1 MAETFSSRFKKAWS
15 IIKNKDPT
23 IVEWDNGQGYYY
35 RPDRVI
41 PRYST
46 DRSFITSVYGRIA
59 QDVAAKR
66 IEHVQLDENG
76 RYLDTIESTLNYC
89 LTTEANIDQ
98 TGRAMILDA
107 AFSMLEEGSVAI
119 VPTRASENIRTAS
132 AFKVGCLRVAKITQ
146 WYPYKVKV
154 ELYDEDRGQKFE
166 TILPK
171 SSVAII
177 ENPFYTVMNAPNSTL
192 QRLIRKLSIL
202 DAIDEHS
209 GSGKLDLIIQ
219 LPYSTKSQLKQQQ
232 AAERRKQIDEQLAGS
247 KYGIAYI
254 DTTER
259 ITQLNRPVENNI
271 MSQVEYLT
279 SMLYSQL
286 GITQSILDGTADEKA
301 MLNYE
306 NRIVEP
312 ILSAIVSELSR
323 KFLTKTART
332 QGQSIMFFSDP
343 FKLVPINNIAEIAD
357 KFTRNEILTPNEIR
371 QVIGMTPSGDPESD
385 KLRNRNINQKTDD
398 SENQNEGGED
408 IDPADV

>member
-1 MAETFSSRFKKAWS
+1 MAETFSSRFKKAWN

-23 IVEWDNGQGYYY
+23 IVEWDNGPGYYY
-35 RPDRVI
+35 RPDRAI

-59 QDVAAKR
+59 QDAAAKR

-76 RYLDTIESTLNYC
+76 RYLNTIESTLNYC

-286 GITQSILDGTADEKA
+286 GITQAILDGTADEKA

-306 NRIVEP
+306 NRIIEP
-312 ILSAIVSELSR
+312 ILSAIVSEISR

-357 KFTRNEILTPNEIR
+357 KFTRNEILTPNEVR
-371 QVIGMTPSGDPESD
+371 QIIGMTPSGDPESD
-385 KLRNRNINQKTDD
+385 KLRNRNINQKSDE

>member
-1 MAETFSSRFKKAWS
+1 MAETFSSRFKKAWN

-23 IVEWDNGQGYYY
+23 IVEWDNGPGYYY
-35 RPDRVI
+35 RPDRVL

-119 VPTRASENIRTAS
+119 VPTRASENIRVTS
-132 AFKVGCLRVAKITQ
+132 SFKVGCLRVAKITQ

-154 ELYDEDRGQKFE
+154 ELFDEDRGQKFE

-286 GITQSILDGTADEKA
+286 GITQAILDGTADEKA

-312 ILSAIVSELSR
+312 ILSAIVSEISR

-357 KFTRNEILTPNEIR
+357 KFTRNEILTPNEVR
-371 QVIGMTPSGDPESD
+371 QIIGMTPSGDPESD
-385 KLRNRNINQKTDD
+385 KLRNRNINQKSDE